1 MLSRTLSVVCLAV
14 AFPTIAACQRA
25 PSRSD
30 GHVTLMAGVSLFQRS
45 GNGTMGIYAFRV
57 DMPMYPDL
65 LFEGGLSYA
74 HRGQSPGVKDVFIP
88 GMQMQL
94 QGNSGAFSP
103 YVGIGAGLAVETLS
117 GGGSSRTSF
126 SPSFSAGLR
135 VALSEGAGL
144 RFEGR
149 LNAVGGNFSGIYS
162 EITGGLSI
170 SW

>member
-1 MLSRTLSVVCLAV
+1 MVSRTFPVVCLAL
-14 AFPTIAACQRA
+14 ALPATASAQRS
-25 PSRSD
+25 PRWSD
-30 GHVTLMAGVSLFQRS
+30 GHMTLMAGVSVFQRS
-45 GNGTMGIYAFRV
+45 GNGTMGIYAFRI

-74 HRGQSPGVKDVFIP
+74 HRGQSQGVSDIFIP

-94 QGNSGAFSP
+94 QGALGSFAP
-103 YVGIGAGLAVETLS
+103 YAGIGAGLVVETPS

-149 LNAVGGNFSGIYS
+149 LNGVGGNFKGIYS
-162 EITGGLSI
+162 EMTGGLSI